1 MKIPHPVRR
10 SAFTLVEIMIVV
22 AIVGLLAAIAI
33 YNFNRARVTSMKNG
47 CLNNLRQ
54 ISQAKLMW
62 AMDHKKTF
70 DAVPTDTDLF
80 GPTGYVASKPACPG
94 GGNYILGG
102 VTNAALCNLPD
113 HVLP

>member
-1 MKIPHPVRR
+1 
-10 SAFTLVEIMIVV
+10 
-22 AIVGLLAAIAI
+22 
-33 YNFNRARVTSMKNG
+33 
-47 CLNNLRQ
+47 
-54 ISQAKLMW
+54 MW

>member
-1 MKIPHPVRR
+1 MTSPLPIRR

-22 AIVGLLAAIAI
+22 AIVGLLASIAI

-62 AMDHKKTF
+62 AMDNKKTL
-70 DAVPTDTDLF
+70 DTVPTETDLF
-80 GPTGYVASKPACPG
+80 GATKYIAAKPTCPG
-94 GGNYILGG
+94 GGSYILGG
-102 VTNAALCNLPD
+102 ITNAALCNLPE